1 MASTNKFVDKL
12 IVDGAAI
19 VADESS
25 SNIDMSNL
33 QSWSAQVI
41 WTSTT
46 AAGTV
51 QIEESND
58 GSTWSTISGKT
69 QAIANNSGDV
79 MLSGTDFAP
88 KYIRATVDYTSGS
101 ITTVKVYFT
110 AKSK

>member
-1 MASTNKFVDKL
+1 MNYRFIDKL
-12 IVDGAAI
+12 IVDSAAV

-25 SNIDMSNL
+25 SSIDMSNL
-33 QSWSAQVI
+33 QSWSTQVI

-46 AAGTV
+46 ASATV

-58 GSTWSTISGKT
+58 GETWSVISGKT
-69 QAIANNSGDV
+69 QAIANNSGNV

-88 KYIRATVDYTSGS
+88 KYIRATVDHTSGS
-101 ITTVKVYFT
+101 VTTVKVYFT

>member
-1 MASTNKFVDKL
+1 MSFKRAIVSTIIDSSTV
-12 IVDGAAI
+12 

-25 SNIDMSNL
+25 SAIDMELLDN
-33 QSWSAQVI
+33 WSAQVI

-69 QAIANNSGDV
+69 QAISNNSGNV
-79 MLSGTDFAP
+79 MLSGTDFAG
-88 KYIRATVDYTSGS
+88 KWLRATVDYTSGS
-101 ITTVKVYFT
+101 ITTVKVHLV

>member
-1 MASTNKFVDKL
+1 MASHKF
-12 IVDGAAI
+12 ISNQIIDGAAV

-25 SNIDMSNL
+25 VSIDMSNL
-33 QSWSAQVI
+33 DSWSAQVI

-46 AAGTV
+46 AAATV

-58 GSTWSTISGKT
+58 GSTWSVISGKT
-69 QAIANNSGDV
+69 QAISNNSGNV

-101 ITTVKVYFT
+101 ITTVEVHFT

>member
-1 MASTNKFVDKL
+1 MNYRFIDKL
-12 IVDGAAI
+12 IVDSAAV

-25 SNIDMSNL
+25 SSIDMSNL

-46 AAGTV
+46 AAATI

-58 GSTWSTISGKT
+58 GSTWSVISGKT
-69 QAIANNSGDV
+69 QAISNDSGNV

-88 KYIRATVDYTSGS
+88 KYLRVTTDWSSGS
-101 ITTVKVYFT
+101 VTTLKVYIT